1 MISTS
6 MSLKLQKI
14 TEVPAGWI
22 TTNFNTCPPGAPKEV
37 VERYARV
44 WLWHFIN
51 AFLLPDTSSNTIGLS
66 ILLILNQNWD
76 NIRLNSWRSAVLS
89 WLHR

>member
-1 MISTS
+1 

-22 TTNFNTCPPGAPKEV
+22 TTNFNTCPLGAPKEV

-44 WLWHFIN
+44 WLWHCIN
-51 AFLLPDTSSNTIGLS
+51 ACGNSIG
-66 ILLILNQNWD
+66 
-76 NIRLNSWRSAVLS
+76 
-89 WLHR
+89 

>member
-1 MISTS
+1 

-44 WLWHFIN
+44 WLWHCIN
-51 AFLLPDTSSNTIGLS
+51 ACVNNIGWS
-66 ILLILNQNWD
+66 ILPILSQ
-76 NIRLNSWRSAVLS
+76 
-89 WLHR
+89 H